1 MNLHGWYTGDGALYV
16 FLPAV
21 EGHYSDAYWPTV
33 DAKLIPGTTEKEL
46 HTAGIGTGA
55 GDPAGLRWSAMGQPA
70 WRPGA
75 GPRLPGRH
83 VDREEVVVLR
93 PVRCGVLGADI
104 TDASGTIVRTTV
116 ENRNL
121 GENGGVALLIDGR
134 PYTTE
139 LGTAATL
146 SNTRWLRM
154 RGVGRVGTARRR
166 QGLGVA

>member
-93 PVRCGVLGADI
+93 PVRCVVS
-104 TDASGTIVRTTV
+104 SGRISPTRPIVRTTV

-146 SNTRWLRM
+146 SNTRWLHL
-154 RGVGRVGTARRR
+154 RGVGGYVPRRR